1 MNSLNYNENTI
12 KISKEIADKCVRCKK
27 CMNECLMLSSLNRS
41 PQDIFKSFLES
52 NSIEPIIPYSCS
64 LCGRCSMVCPEK
76 LEIPKAFMG
85 MRESMAAACGGK
97 SPLKGHK
104 AVEMHQMLSFGFLN
118 IFTTRR
124 K

>member
-1 MNSLNYNENTI
+1 MNSVNYDESVI
-12 KISKEIADKCVRCKK
+12 SISKEIAAKCIRCKK
-27 CMNECLMLSSLNRS
+27 CMNECQMLSDLNKC

-52 NSIEPIIPYSCS
+52 CSISPIIPYSCS
-64 LCGRCSMVCPEK
+64 LCGSCSMVCPEK
-76 LEIPKAFMG
+76 LKISQAFMG

-104 AVEMHQMLSFGFLN
+104 GVEMHQILSFGFLN